1 MSFSLLV
8 SYTPTTRWKSVYD
21 ILQLYNISCLTMTSL
36 FPKPKAS
43 KGHKGVKNL
52 VSKPSSHSTVSGCR
66 DLPGCWNE
74 ECWLDNETRI
84 EKPLFQMRGR
94 GPTRWTHFALSSF
107 FPAALK
113 SIWSFISLN
122 LILKNKQIKPAM
134 IVSEL
139 SWIQGTE
146 ILVF

>member
-1 MSFSLLV
+1 MAELDGHQSISSFIQAFSQSATNYHMLILSSPHFSILPTKIPHGTIPTPCCKVQICCVNSFPMMYQSITLSPLDKNTMSFSLLV

-66 DLPGCWNE
+66 DLPGC
-74 ECWLDNETRI
+74 
-84 EKPLFQMRGR
+84 
-94 GPTRWTHFALSSF
+94 
-107 FPAALK
+107 
-113 SIWSFISLN
+113 
-122 LILKNKQIKPAM
+122 
-134 IVSEL
+134 
-139 SWIQGTE
+139 
-146 ILVF
+146 